1 MNMNMVNVDEQIL
14 VVVGEKIRRFIGD
27 QVDVQVG
34 VEFQLQVVAQVFNP
48 LFVLVESSLISVK
61 RNSKI

>member
-1 MNMNMVNVDEQIL
+1 MTMVNVEGQIL

-27 QVDVQVG
+27 QVDARVG

>member
-1 MNMNMVNVDEQIL
+1 MTMVNVGGQIL
-14 VVVGEKIRRFIGD
+14 VVVGQEIRRFIGD
-27 QVDVQVG
+27 QVDAQVG

-48 LFVLVESSLISVK
+48 LFVLVESNLISVK

>member
-1 MNMNMVNVDEQIL
+1 
-14 VVVGEKIRRFIGD
+14 VVVGEKIRRFIGN

-34 VEFQLQVVAQVFNP
+34 YELQIQVAVRVFNP
-48 LFVLVESSLISVK
+48 LFVLVESNLISVK

>member
-1 MNMNMVNVDEQIL
+1 MSMVNVNEQIL
-14 VVVGEKIRRFIGD
+14 VEVGEKIRRFLGN

-34 VEFQLQVVAQVFNP
+34 YELQIQVAVRVFNP
-48 LFVLVESSLISVK
+48 LFVLVESNLISVK

>member
-1 MNMNMVNVDEQIL
+1 MINIDEQIL

-48 LFVLVESSLISVK
+48 LFVLVESNLISVK
-61 RNSKI
+61 RNSKII

>member
-1 MNMNMVNVDEQIL
+1 MSMVNVDEQIL

-48 LFVLVESSLISVK
+48 LFVLVESNLISVK
-61 RNSKI
+61 RNSKL

>member
-1 MNMNMVNVDEQIL
+1 MNMVNIDEQIL

-48 LFVLVESSLISVK
+48 LFVLVESKLISVK
-61 RNSKI
+61 RNSKL

>member
-1 MNMNMVNVDEQIL
+1 MININEKIL

-48 LFVLVESSLISVK
+48 LFVLVESNLISVK

>member
-1 MNMNMVNVDEQIL
+1 MKMVNVGEQIF
-14 VVVGEKIRRFIGD
+14 VVLGEKIRRFIGN

-34 VEFQLQVVAQVFNP
+34 YELQIQVAEQVFNP
-48 LFVLVESSLISVK
+48 LFVLVESNLISVK

>member
-1 MNMNMVNVDEQIL
+1 MSMANVGGQIS
-14 VVVGEKIRRFIGD
+14 VKVGQEIRRFIGD

-34 VEFQLQVVAQVFNP
+34 VEFQMQVSRQVFNP
-48 LFVLVESSLISVK
+48 LFVLVESNLISVK

>member
-1 MNMNMVNVDEQIL
+1 MIMVNAGGQIL
-14 VVVGEKIRRFIGD
+14 VEVGEKIRRFIGN

-34 VEFQLQVVAQVFNP
+34 VEFQMQVSRQVFNP
-48 LFVLVESSLISVK
+48 LFVLVESNLISVK

>member
-1 MNMNMVNVDEQIL
+1 MTMANVEGQIL
-14 VVVGEKIRRFIGD
+14 VVVGEKIRRFIGN

-34 VEFQLQVVAQVFNP
+34 YELQIQVAEQVFNP
-48 LFVLVESSLISVK
+48 LFVLVESNLISVK

>member
-1 MNMNMVNVDEQIL
+1 MVNVGGQIL
-14 VVVGEKIRRFIGD
+14 VVVGEKIRRFIGN

-34 VEFQLQVVAQVFNP
+34 YELQIQVAEQVFNP
-48 LFVLVESSLISVK
+48 LFVLVESNLISVK

>member
-1 MNMNMVNVDEQIL
+1 MSMVNVGGQIL
-14 VVVGEKIRRFIGD
+14 VVVGEKIRRFIGN

-48 LFVLVESSLISVK
+48 LFVLVESKLISVK

>member
-1 MNMNMVNVDEQIL
+1 MNMINVNQQIL
-14 VVVGEKIRRFIGD
+14 VEVGEKIRRFIGD

-34 VEFQLQVVAQVFNP
+34 VEFQMQVSRQVFNP
-48 LFVLVESSLISVK
+48 LFVLVESNLISVK

>member
-1 MNMNMVNVDEQIL
+1 MVNVGGQIL
-14 VVVGEKIRRFIGD
+14 VVVGEKIRRFIGN

-48 LFVLVESSLISVK
+48 LFVLVESKLISVK

>member
-1 MNMNMVNVDEQIL
+1 MTMVNVSEKIF

-34 VEFQLQVVAQVFNP
+34 VEFQLQVVARVFNP
-48 LFVLVESSLISVK
+48 LFVLVESNLISVK
-61 RNSKI
+61 RNIKI

>member
-1 MNMNMVNVDEQIL
+1 MINNNEQIL

-48 LFVLVESSLISVK
+48 LFVLDESNLISVK
-61 RNSKI
+61 RNCKI

>member
-1 MNMNMVNVDEQIL
+1 MVKVNEQIL
-14 VVVGEKIRRFIGD
+14 VEVGEKIRRFLGN

-34 VEFQLQVVAQVFNP
+34 YELQIQVAVRVFNP
-48 LFVLVESSLISVK
+48 LFVLVESNLISVK

>member
-1 MNMNMVNVDEQIL
+1 MINIDEQIL

>member
-1 MNMNMVNVDEQIL
+1 MININGQIL
-14 VVVGEKIRRFIGD
+14 VVVGEKIRQFIGD

-34 VEFQLQVVAQVFNP
+34 VEFQLQVVARVFNP
-48 LFVLVESSLISVK
+48 LFVLVESNLISVK

>member
-1 MNMNMVNVDEQIL
+1 MNMVTVNEQIL
-14 VVVGEKIRRFIGD
+14 VVVGEKIRRFIGN

-34 VEFQLQVVAQVFNP
+34 VEFQMQVSRQVFNP
-48 LFVLVESSLISVK
+48 LFVLVESNLISVK

>member
-1 MNMNMVNVDEQIL
+1 MSMVNVDEQIL

-48 LFVLVESSLISVK
+48 LFVLVESKLISVK
-61 RNSKI
+61 RNSKL